1 MFMWHLNQ
9 LICTY
14 YFKYPS
20 STGNRIRSIPQNMKW
35 KAIRTYTIDKK
46 FKKKKRKGNATTT
59 RPNEHICKPLVC
71 MKSVSVLPSTGESS
85 SDPKSA
91 TCHKKMV
98 VKNKH
103 CFRNSTI
110 A

>member
-46 FKKKKRKGNATTT
+46 FKKKKER
-59 RPNEHICKPLVC
+59 E
-71 MKSVSVLPSTGESS
+71 MQLPHGPRST
-85 SDPKSA
+85 SA
-91 TCHKKMV
+91 
-98 VKNKH
+98 NPWY
-103 CFRNSTI
+103 